1 MLKNKLYTFS
11 EFNNIIKESANEFKP
26 KFGKNVAN
34 DNKKNNEEAV
44 DDIMIQAK
52 KFDGGLSKTSKKTEI
67 SEVNS
72 DDKNKTTLDYD
83 FNTEPSNDYKDRV
96 KSQAHGYPSANSEK
110 NTDTDS
116 SVEYNANKEF
126 YKKQQ
131 KKHKEMSSLEQDD
144 KAAGL
149 KSRMLD
155 KKNFKDNS
163 AFKNESNNKG
173 KLKII
178 HYKNTVFVNEESML
192 KKVPDSFKTDGNEF
206 IVKDASGTQYMVEC
220 KINDKFN
227 FAKLKVVGKI
237 TPSVIKEELEKIKS
251 LSAYKSG
258 DYFKSMDSKQRSDE
272 NTKLGNLIESVRQLE
287 NNGNTNKL

>member
-1 MLKNKLYTFS
+1 MLRNKLYTFS

-34 DNKKNNEEAV
+34 DNKKNNEKAV
-44 DDIMIQAK
+44 DDIMKQAK

-83 FNTEPSNDYKDRV
+83 FITEPSEDYKDRV
-96 KSQAHGYPSANSEK
+96 KSQVNGYPSTNSEK
-110 NTDTDS
+110 NAGN
-116 SVEYNANKEF
+116 SVEHDTNKEF

-149 KSRMLD
+149 KSRMLG

-163 AFKNESNNKG
+163 AFKSESKNKG

-192 KKVPDSFKTDGNEF
+192 KKVPDSFKIDGNEF

-227 FAKLKVVGKI
+227 FAELKVIGKVN
-237 TPSVIKEELEKIKS
+237 PSVIKEELEKIKS

-258 DYFKSMDSKQRSDE
+258 DYFKPMDSKQRSDE
-272 NTKLGNLIESVRQLE
+272 NIKLGNLIESVRQFE

>member
-1 MLKNKLYTFS
+1 MLRNKLYTFS

-34 DNKKNNEEAV
+34 DNKKNNEKAV
-44 DDIMIQAK
+44 DDIMRQTK
-52 KFDGGLSKTSKKTEI
+52 KFDGGLRKASKKTEI

-83 FNTEPSNDYKDRV
+83 FNTEPSDDYKNRV
-96 KSQAHGYPSANSEK
+96 KSQVNGYPSTNSEK
-110 NTDTDS
+110 NADN
-116 SVEYNANKEF
+116 SVEHDPNKEF

-163 AFKNESNNKG
+163 AFKNEFKNNG

-227 FAKLKVVGKI
+227 FAELKVVGKVN
-237 TPSVIKEELEKIKS
+237 PSVIKEELEKIKS

-258 DYFKSMDSKQRSDE
+258 DYFKPMDSKQRSDE

-287 NNGNTNKL
+287 NNGNTNKM

>member
-34 DNKKNNEEAV
+34 DNKKNNEKAV
-44 DDIMIQAK
+44 DDIMRQAK
-52 KFDGGLSKTSKKTEI
+52 KFDGGLRKTSKKTEI

-72 DDKNKTTLDYD
+72 DDKNKTTLDYN
-83 FNTEPSNDYKDRV
+83 FNTKPSDDYKDRV
-96 KSQAHGYPSANSEK
+96 KSQVNGYPSTNSEK
-110 NTDTDS
+110 DADS
-116 SVEYNANKEF
+116 YVEYDANKEF

-131 KKHKEMSSLEQDD
+131 KKHKEMSSLGQDD

-163 AFKNESNNKG
+163 AFKNESNNNG

-227 FAKLKVVGKI
+227 FAELKVVGKVN
-237 TPSVIKEELEKIKS
+237 PSVIKEELEKIKS
-251 LSAYKSG
+251 LYTYKSG
-258 DYFKSMDSKQRSDE
+258 DYFKPMDSKQRSDE
-272 NTKLGNLIESVRQLE
+272 NTNLGNLIESVRQLE
-287 NNGNTNKL
+287 NNGNTNKV